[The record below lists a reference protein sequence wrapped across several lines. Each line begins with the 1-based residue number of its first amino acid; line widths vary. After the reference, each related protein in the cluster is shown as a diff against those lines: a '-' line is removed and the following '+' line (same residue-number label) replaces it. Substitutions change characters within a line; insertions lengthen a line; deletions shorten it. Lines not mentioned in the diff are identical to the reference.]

1 MASAQ
6 IRGLRFS
13 GTVVANAV
21 LESIVRAGGEPVI
34 VSPVAE
40 SGIWDRVDGI
50 VLPGGSDI
58 NPARYGAE
66 PDETHAGTD
75 FDIQDDADAR
85 AIAAAESRGLPALLI
100 CRGMQL
106 WNVERGGT
114 MIQHW
119 PSDQQEHV
127 GTVHAVEVDAESR
140 LAAALADAAPA
151 PAPAAAAAAELPTA
165 ELPAAELSAAESVT
179 VSSYHHQAV
188 GELGRGL
195 RVVARASDGCVEA
208 LEDPSLNIVAVQWH
222 PEDRAETLAVD
233 QVLFD
238 WVVQQAAE
246 FRAAKAQRAGSTQR
260 TGSAPVARPAADA
273 VSAPEAGSAPAADS
287 AADAGSASA
296 AEPAQKEDIN
306 VATV

>member
-1 MASAQ
+1 MSGKPLIAVPGMASAKIQ
-6 IRGLRFS
+6 GLRFS

-40 SGIWDRVDGI
+40 SAVWDLVDGI

-85 AIAAAESRGLPALLI
+85 AITAAEERGLPTLLI

-106 WNVERGGT
+106 WNVERGGS

-127 GTVHAVEVDAESR
+127 GTIHDVSVDADSR
-140 LAAALADAAPA
+140 LATALGRAASYSPEA
-151 PAPAAAAAAELPTA
+151 T
-165 ELPAAELSAAESVT
+165 S

-188 GELGRGL
+188 GELGRDL
-195 RVVARASDGCVEA
+195 RIVARASDGCVEA

-222 PEDRAETLAVD
+222 PEDRAANLDID
-233 QVLFD
+233 QSLFD
-238 WVVQQAAE
+238 WVVAEAAE
-246 FRAAKAQRAGSTQR
+246 FRAKKNEGKAT
-260 TGSAPVARPAADA
+260 
-273 VSAPEAGSAPAADS
+273 
-287 AADAGSASA
+287 
-296 AEPAQKEDIN
+296 

>member
-1 MASAQ
+1 MSGKPLIAVPGMASAKIQ
-6 IRGLRFS
+6 GLRFS

-34 VSPVAE
+34 VSPVADID
-40 SGIWDRVDGI
+40 IWDRVDGI

-58 NPARYGAE
+58 NPARYGAT

-85 AIAAAESRGLPALLI
+85 AIAAAEKLGLPTLLI

-119 PSDQQEHV
+119 PNDEQEHV
-127 GTVHAVEVDAESR
+127 GTIHDVDVDADSR
-140 LAAALADAAPA
+140 LATALGQSGA
-151 PAPAAAAAAELPTA
+151 T
-165 ELPAAELSAAESVT
+165 S

-188 GELGRGL
+188 GELGRDL
-195 RVVARASDGCVEA
+195 RVVGRSADGCIEA
-208 LEDPSLNIVAVQWH
+208 LEDSELNIVAVQWH
-222 PEDRAETLAVD
+222 PEDRAATLDID
-233 QVLFD
+233 QSLFD
-238 WVVQQAAE
+238 WVVREAA
-246 FRAAKAQRAGSTQR
+246 AVKSAKESLQPNKGDTS
-260 TGSAPVARPAADA
+260 
-273 VSAPEAGSAPAADS
+273 
-287 AADAGSASA
+287 
-296 AEPAQKEDIN
+296 

>member
-1 MASAQ
+1 MASAKIQ
-6 IRGLRFS
+6 GLRFS

-34 VSPVAE
+34 VSPIAE
-40 SGIWDRVDGI
+40 SSIWDRVDGI

-58 NPARYGAE
+58 NPARYGAM
-66 PDETHAGTD
+66 PDDTHAGTD

-85 AIAAAESRGLPALLI
+85 AIAAAEELGLPTLLI

-119 PSDQQEHV
+119 SSDEQEHV
-127 GTVHAVEVDAESR
+127 GTVHDVDVEADSR
-140 LAAALADAAPA
+140 LAHALPA
-151 PAPAAAAAAELPTA
+151 PAGA
-165 ELPAAELSAAESVT
+165 SVS

-195 RVVARASDGCVEA
+195 RVVARAADGCVEA
-208 LEDPSLNIVAVQWH
+208 LEDENLNIVAVQWH
-222 PEDRAETLAVD
+222 PEDRAASLDID
-233 QVLFD
+233 QSLFD
-238 WVVQQAAE
+238 WVVAQAADV
-246 FRAAKAQRAGSTQR
+246 RAAKIAGQQNK
-260 TGSAPVARPAADA
+260 GEAA
-273 VSAPEAGSAPAADS
+273 
-287 AADAGSASA
+287 
-296 AEPAQKEDIN
+296 